1 MLVFFTLTSC
11 VVPAVAPEAELSA
24 ELKEGLTLNAGVTMR
39 LHANIK
45 GRPVP
50 RITWAKMNINIKDR
64 QGIVIKSTNTDTT
77 VMVET
82 VNRYDAGKYILS
94 LESTAGM
101 KMYTIVVKVL
111 GQSSVTRTSLLIL
124 PYLLG
129 TDNDS
134 YLLYVCRH
142 TRTTGQSDDQ
152 GNQQRQFVHL
162 LGHSSDRWRL

>member
-1 MLVFFTLTSC
+1 
-11 VVPAVAPEAELSA
+11 
-24 ELKEGLTLNAGVTMR
+24 MR

-45 GRPVP
+45 GRPIP
-50 RITWAKMNINIKDR
+50 RITWAKMNTNIKDR

-77 VMVET
+77 VMVEN

-94 LESTAGM
+94 LESTSGM

-111 GQSSVTRTSLLIL
+111 GQSSVTHISLLIL
-124 PYLLG
+124 PYILETE

-142 TRTTGQSDDQ
+142 TRTTGESDDQ
-152 GNQQRQFVHL
+152 GNQQR
-162 LGHSSDRWRL
+162 